1 MKEMITKKLVTTMSY
16 EIVGCAIRVH
26 KELGPG
32 LLESVYEK
40 CLIHEL
46 KLNGFDVA
54 SQIVVPINYKGLE
67 LDANLKLDIL
77 VNDLIILELKAV
89 ENVNPVYDAQII
101 SYMKMLQKPQ
111 GLLINFFSN
120 NITKS
125 TKPFV
130 NEFFAALPDL

>member
-1 MKEMITKKLVTTMSY
+1 MITKKDVTKLSY

-32 LLESVYEK
+32 LLEGVYEK

-46 KLNGFDVA
+46 RLNGYDVK
-54 SQIVVPINYKGLE
+54 SQLIVPIQYRGLA

-77 VNDLIILELKAV
+77 VNDLVIVELKAV
-89 ENVNPVYDAQII
+89 EAINPAYEAQLM
-101 SYMKMLQKPQ
+101 SYMKLLEKPQ
-111 GLLINFFSN
+111 GLLINFFTT

-125 TKPFV
+125 TKPIV
-130 NEFFAALPDL
+130 NEFFAKLPE